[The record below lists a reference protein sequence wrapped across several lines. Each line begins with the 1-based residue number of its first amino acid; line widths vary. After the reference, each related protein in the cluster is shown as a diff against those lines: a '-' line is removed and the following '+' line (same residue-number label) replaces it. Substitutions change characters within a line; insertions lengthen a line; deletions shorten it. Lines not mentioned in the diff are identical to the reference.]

1 MIYKNRHKQ
10 LKTNLRNRFNM
21 FFLKAM
27 LGVVGVRGGDALPQ
41 DDVEE
46 PRFIFSRSS
55 SPTVIL
61 SSSPRVT
68 REHNCVTSASLFVD
82 EAIDDRLTSQFELGC
97 RCSRRA
103 ASHDFG
109 SDRSRTDTELGRFR
123 PIDFLIGCD
132 VTRCASTAAAAAACW
147 RRSICEA
154 R

>member
-1 MIYKNRHKQ
+1 MMYKTRHKQ

-41 DDVEE
+41 DDVE
-46 PRFIFSRSS
+46 PRFTFSPSS

-61 SSSPRVT
+61 SSST
-68 REHNCVTSASLFVD
+68 REHNCVTSASLFVE

-103 ASHDFG
+103 ALHDFG